1 MWGGKLVCMSSP
13 KELPVNHHADH
24 PGFSGVMGGCVGL
37 VLLLMGRASARLAVD
52 LVAVSGGDKVVDL
65 GCGPGGAVREAAR
78 RGAAATGVDPA
89 PVMLRL
95 ARMFTRHGDIRWTT
109 GTAEQ
114 VPLPDGAATVV
125 CSLATVHHWQDVD
138 KGLAEAHR
146 LLVPGGRLLAV
157 ERQTTPDATGLA
169 SHGWTRQQA
178 ESFAELCRSAGFT
191 DVTVGGHKAGRR
203 EVWAVRAVRR

>member
-1 MWGGKLVCMSSP
+1 
-13 KELPVNHHADH
+13 
-24 PGFSGVMGGCVGL
+24 MGACVGL

-52 LVAVSGGDKVVDL
+52 LAGVGAGDRVVDV

-95 ARMFTRHGDIRWTT
+95 ARMFTRRGDITWTT

-114 VPLPDGAATVV
+114 VPLPDASATVV
-125 CSLATVHHWQDVD
+125 WSLATVHHWQDVQ
-138 KGLAEAHR
+138 KGIAEAHR
-146 LLVPGGRLLAV
+146 LLAPGGRLLAV
-157 ERQTTPDATGLA
+157 EKQTSPDATGLA

-178 ESFAELCRSAGFT
+178 EAFAQLCRSAGLA

-203 EVWAVRAVRR
+203 DVWAVRAVRP